1 MFYFTFQDVHSNRL
15 LETGIVLCSFFF
27 FIPCNNY
34 SEVDGIDVLHTVLHI
49 ALFFCALLFSL

>member
-1 MFYFTFQDVHSNRL
+1 ML
-15 LETGIVLCSFFF
+15 IFFLF
-27 FIPCNNY
+27 LVKNY